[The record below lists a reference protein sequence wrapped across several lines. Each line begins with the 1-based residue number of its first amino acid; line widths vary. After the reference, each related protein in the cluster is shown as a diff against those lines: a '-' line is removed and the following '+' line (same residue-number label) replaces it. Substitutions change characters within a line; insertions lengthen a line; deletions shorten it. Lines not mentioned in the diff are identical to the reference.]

1 MDGGKDE
8 GEGVM
13 NARLERYLDE
23 VAARLGPMPTK
34 RRDEELREMRG
45 HLQNA
50 VLVHREWGQ
59 SEDEAARTAVEEFGP
74 PEDLG
79 AHVVRAWKR
88 GRSRD
93 RRSFWG
99 AVAGTA
105 LGVSTLPYGVT
116 FVLCQPVIPF
126 LDRMRAAH
134 LWYEPATGPLCFLT
148 IDLPGWLLVG
158 TISGRLFPRRAG
170 AGAGVAM
177 AAWVVLD
184 LAHRFCWE
192 YVDLPDA
199 LHGYFTRR
207 RGAVSVEEFL
217 TGLGNDLLLALAAVA
232 AARRGSR
239 WQKARVERVRLAQG

>member
-1 MDGGKDE
+1 MHS
-8 GEGVM
+8 
-13 NARLERYLDE
+13 RLEAYLSE
-23 VAARLGPMPTK
+23 VSAQLGPLPGK
-34 RRDEELREMRG
+34 RREEELREMRG
-45 HLQNA
+45 HLEA
-50 VLVHREWGQ
+50 AYAAGLARGQ
-59 SEDEAARTAVEEFGP
+59 SEEEEARDVLAQFGVPEE
-74 PEDLG
+74 LG
-79 AHVVRAWKR
+79 AETVAAWRR